1 MGSPPAPAGPLEDEV
16 DARKPRAPWTIE
28 AGGSF
33 WVAVA
38 ALPQGRG
45 ADDKHPLLSDLR
57 ESGTIEQDA
66 DVVMFVY
73 REEYYLER
81 SDKKGSPDHVVSMG
95 KAEVIIAK
103 QRHGP
108 TGTANLAFNG
118 AYTKFS
124 DLPEVATQ

>member
-1 MGSPPAPAGPLEDEV
+1 MQAVVRRDRAGLRCR
-16 DARKPRAPWTIE
+16 ARLS
-28 AGGSF
+28 GGS
-33 WVAVA
+33 
-38 ALPQGRG
+38 
-45 ADDKHPLLSDLR
+45 
-57 ESGTIEQDA
+57 T
-66 DVVMFVY
+66 
-73 REEYYLER
+73 YLER
-81 SDKKGSPDHVVSMG
+81 SDKKGSPDHISSMG